1 MIPNIPILE
10 LPKRRA
16 GISSAFYDPNSL
28 ILKIDKESDLEN
40 FIEYNSIL
48 IHEWTHWIQH
58 NGTSFGAFLHAMK
71 FAQYRT
77 TLTWLRELPDR
88 TIIELLNK
96 RKAGKSPIV
105 SINKITNQLEHQTYP
120 SHTNNLQLFSQ
131 VWFDLQWVYSIF
143 NDSRIAFKTHVPDGQ
158 VFGDTIGDVFL
169 HFYYS
174 ANNHSQSEILE
185 SRKWYQFK
193 NNEIGFLKIGEDHLT
208 STVLLECG
216 ATISEL
222 QFLLNNSENPISKF
236 IHSEHLNRRIESLL
250 NTNYG
255 IPIRLFFNEYAMDYE
270 NLPSICDTINVL
282 IFIALNPPVPPFQIG
297 PPDNGIS
304 WSWQDIY
311 PPIRY
316 FRAMKSIE
324 KIGLLSPNSNHKETK
339 EYIKKILQETNLP
352 IVLDTILLTATSFK
366 NIDFDSK
373 NNKYDPNNIQFDGF
387 DYTYWVQKK
396 FATLKI
402 DSLPFIVNFSN
413 CLHGDLS
420 KKYLDLLLFTD
431 EISFSHIPFV
441 WTKNDK
447 IGFRGNVDFNNS
459 LLRSV
464 AMDYSFFDVAAG
476 IGNYDLSAF
485 SPQVGSSQRF
495 VEFIDNQVY
504 TQLVK
509 IKNN

>member
-1 MIPNIPILE
+1 MIPSIPILE
-10 LPKRRA
+10 LPKRRS

-28 ILKIDKESDLEN
+28 ILKIEKESDLEN

-58 NGTSFGAFLHAMK
+58 NGTSFGAFLHAIK

-96 RKAGKSPIV
+96 RKIGKSPIV
-105 SINKITNQLEHQTYP
+105 SINKLTNQLEHQTYP

-131 VWFDLQWVYSIF
+131 IWFDFQWIHSIF
-143 NDSRIAFKTHVPDGQ
+143 NDSRIAFKTQMPDGQ
-158 VFGDTIGDVFL
+158 IFGDTIGDVFL
-169 HFYYS
+169 HFYYN

-193 NNEIGFLKIGEDHLT
+193 NHEIGLVKIGEDHLT

-216 ATISEL
+216 ATISEI
-222 QFLLNNSENPISKF
+222 QFLFNNLDSPIRQF
-236 IHSEHLNRRIESLL
+236 IHTEHFDRRIKSLL

-255 IPIRLFFNEYAMDYE
+255 IPIRLFFSEYSMDYE
-270 NLPSICDTINVL
+270 NLASICDTINVL

-297 PPDNGIS
+297 PPDDGMS
-304 WSWQDIY
+304 WQWQDIY

-316 FRAMKSIE
+316 LRAMKSV
-324 KIGLLSPNSNHKETK
+324 KKVGLLSLHSNHEETK
-339 EYIKKILQETNLP
+339 IYINRIIEETNLP
-352 IVLDTILLTATSFK
+352 IVLDTKLLTNTVFK
-366 NIDFDSK
+366 NIDFNSNKIKFDS
-373 NNKYDPNNIQFDGF
+373 NNIQFDGY

-396 FATLKI
+396 FATLKL
-402 DSLPFIVNFSN
+402 DSLHFLANFSN
-413 CLHGDLS
+413 CLVGDFS
-420 KKYLDLLLFTD
+420 KKHLDLLLFTD

-476 IGNYDLSAF
+476 IGTYDLSAF
-485 SPQVGSSQRF
+485 SPQVGSSQGF
-495 VEFIDNQVY
+495 AEFIDNQIY

-509 IKNN
+509 IKNS